1 MANQEA
7 IQMIPIPSPLKE
19 SSSSSYL
26 EMSIHPLTSFAEDIS
41 KLCQLCHL
49 SSVLTE
55 CPSPGTLIE
64 GELGITSRET
74 RLPPSPFKSVIGQTA
89 CNSLCLIWRPRW
101 ERLRVYRP
109 L

>member
-1 MANQEA
+1 
-7 IQMIPIPSPLKE
+7 MIPIPSPLKE
-19 SSSSSYL
+19 SSSSYL

-41 KLCQLCHL
+41 KLCLLCHL

-74 RLPPSPFKSVIGQTA
+74 RLPPSP
-89 CNSLCLIWRPRW
+89 LLIR
-101 ERLRVYRP
+101 YRSNP
-109 L
+109 LVQLAS